1 MSSSHYTEITRY
13 IWSDAKRQSNLRK
26 HGLDFA
32 DAVDVIER
40 DSFTTEDI
48 RFQYAERRFNT
59 LGYFQ
64 GEPVSVTYTEENDV
78 IRIISFRK
86 ASRREEV
93 VLLRESR

>member
-1 MSSSHYTEITRY
+1 MTTYTWDE
-13 IWSDAKRQSNLRK
+13 AKRLSNLRK

-32 DAVDVIER
+32 DAMAVIER
-40 DSFTTEDI
+40 DSFTIEDI

-59 LGYFQ
+59 LGYLR
-64 GEPVSVTYTEENDV
+64 GKPVSVTYVEENDV

-93 VLLRESR
+93 ILLRESR